1 MLSDLITSELTML
14 RLYAHSILGDH
25 KTGDDTVCEL
35 IEALTHQMEADP
47 DYSLSR
53 LGLYIALDRH
63 LLPKAQAKPAN
74 LQFTGPF
81 QKMSREERRASL
93 LHFSGGFSIE
103 ETASILGCDSQ
114 TARALI
120 ESATAAS
127 LLPVRTGVLILE
139 DEPHVA
145 ALLGL
150 LVEQSGHW
158 VAATAHTHNEAVNVA
173 MQTEFGL
180 IISDMKLADDSLGTQ
195 AVEEILLRKKQA
207 IPVVYITAHPALVQE
222 SMSDE
227 APFLIRKPFDIWN
240 VRNAVNRAALS
251 ALAA

>member
-14 RLYAHSILGDH
+14 RLYAHNVIGDH
-25 KTGDDTVCEL
+25 EVGDEMVCDL
-35 IEALTHQMEADP
+35 VQALTHQMTTDP
-47 DYSLSR
+47 DFSLSKV
-53 LGLYIALDRH
+53 GLYIALDRH
-63 LLPKAQAKPAN
+63 ILPKAEAKPAK
-74 LQFTGPF
+74 LQFSGPL

-93 LHFSGGFSIE
+93 LHFSGGFSLE
-103 ETASILGCDSQ
+103 ETASIMGCDGRTVYS
-114 TARALI
+114 LI

-158 VAATAHTHNEAVNVA
+158 VAGTAHTHSEAVNVA

-180 IISDMKLADDSLGTQ
+180 IISDMKLADGSLGTR

-222 SMSDE
+222 AISDE